1 MIGTVIFTIFGIM
14 LVLWLLMSI
23 LTIFFMIKYNG
34 MSLTVWIVIIGYF
47 LISLP
52 IIASGITTAATSNV
66 KWDFVRPSIF
76 FDY

>member
-1 MIGTVIFTIFGIM
+1 MIGTIVFSIFGVM
-14 LVLWLLMSI
+14 LFFWLLLSI
-23 LTIFFMIKYNG
+23 LTIFFLVKYNG
-34 MSLTVWIVIIGYF
+34 LSLTVWIVIVGYF

-52 IIASGITTAATSNV
+52 IVVSGINTAANSKV

>member
-1 MIGTVIFTIFGIM
+1 MIGTIVFSIFGVM
-14 LVLWLLMSI
+14 LFFWLLLSI
-23 LTIFFMIKYNG
+23 LTIFFLIKYNG
-34 MSLTVWIVIIGYF
+34 LSLTVWIVIIGYF

-52 IIASGITTAATSNV
+52 IVVSGITTAATSKV